1 MKNVIQRALLPGM
14 LTASLLALALVPA
27 NGVHAN
33 DKGWATA
40 GKILTGVVAVD
51 ILANHLP
58 NRNERHERYQSG
70 GYMVA
75 PQPVFVS
82 PGYYGDAGAY
92 GGPAAKYREFAP
104 PPPPLPDQGQPQTP
118 PPPAAQPQQSQQ
130 PQPQVPPKSVRIGVD
145 GNCSLDGKTVA
156 PNGLQS
162 LLAGLPAETPIS
174 VLAARSLPFQQ
185 VVTVL
190 DTLRG
195 LGYQN
200 LSLLADTPA
209 QPEAPPPA
217 PPPQPAGKTIA
228 VSADGRCVVDGK
240 NIAPENL
247 KAALA
252 STDPATPLIIA
263 AAPNT
268 PYQKVITVLDT
279 LKGLG
284 FQKLNLKPVQAPV
297 PAK

>member
-1 MKNVIQRALLPGM
+1 MKTRILRTFLPGT
-14 LTASLLALALVPA
+14 LTASLLVLALALTS
-27 NGVHAN
+27 GVRAN
-33 DKGWATA
+33 DKGWATT

-58 NRNERHERYQSG
+58 NRNCQPVYVPQ
-70 GYMVA
+70 

-82 PGYYGDAGAY
+82 PGYYGTTEVY

-104 PPPPLPDQGQPQTP
+104 PPPPLPDQGQTQPQP
-118 PPPAAQPQQSQQ
+118 AAAAQPQQ
-130 PQPQVPPKSVRIGVD
+130 PQSQVPPKSVRIGVD

-162 LLAGLPAETPIS
+162 LLAGLPPETPIS

-217 PPPQPAGKTIA
+217 PPPQPAGKTIS
-228 VSADGRCVVDGK
+228 VSTDGRCVVDGK
-240 NIAPENL
+240 IFAPENL
-247 KAALA
+247 QTALA
-252 STDPATPLIIA
+252 GTDPATPLIIE
-263 AAPNT
+263 AAPNA

-279 LKGLG
+279 LKGIG
-284 FQKLNLKPVQAPV
+284 FQKLSLKPVQAPA